1 MTTVE
6 IIRVFSDAIQHIPN
20 HRQLMV
26 FEKLV
31 NILGADEYLHV
42 TLLMLLG
49 KQVAKQ
55 QLDNQVWSCQ

>member
-1 MTTVE
+1 
-6 IIRVFSDAIQHIPN
+6 
-20 HRQLMV
+20 MV

-49 KQVAKQ
+49 KQVVKQ
-55 QLDNQVWSCQ
+55 QLDNQVWSC